1 MAMAVT
7 AVPETMRAAWIVE
20 RGPAEAIRYGRLPV
34 PRPGSTDVLV
44 RVEAVAV
51 NPVDLFVRSGRY
63 DTALAFPFI
72 VGRDVVGTVAEC
84 GPGVAGFAVGERVW
98 SNSLGHGGRQGP
110 SADLAVVPVDRL
122 YHLPDAVD
130 PLAAVAVV
138 HPAASAYL
146 ALVIHGGIQ
155 AGETVLVA
163 GGAGHVGRAAIT
175 IAVHAGA
182 RVLATAAADDLD
194 ECRRLGAEAAFD
206 YRDRDLAGTLRDAA
220 GGQVDVHLDT
230 SGHHDFDLVTDLMA
244 HRGRIVV
251 MAGMG
256 ARPQVPI
263 GRIYTRDL
271 TVTGFAIS
279 TATTAELIDAAAR
292 VNQLLVVGAL
302 VPRGVEQL
310 PLSAAAEAH
319 RRLEAGE
326 GRGVRLVLTPGD

>member
-1 MAMAVT
+1 MAEPAL
-7 AVPETMRAAWIVE
+7 PETMDAAWIAE
-20 RGPAEAIRYGRLPV
+20 RGPAEGIRYGRLPV
-34 PRPGSTDVLV
+34 PRPGPTDVVV

-51 NPVDLFVRSGRY
+51 NQVDLFVRSGRY
-63 DTALAFPFI
+63 DTALPFPFI
-72 VGRDVVGTVAEC
+72 VGRDVVGTVAAC
-84 GPGVAGFAVGERVW
+84 GPGVAGFAAGDWVW
-98 SNSLGHGGRQGP
+98 SNSLGHDGRQGP
-110 SADLAVVPVDRL
+110 SAEFAVVPVDRL

-146 ALVIHGGIQ
+146 ALVVHGGIQ
-155 AGETVLVA
+155 AGETLLVT

-206 YRDRDLAGTLRDAA
+206 YRDRDLAGTLRDAV
-220 GGQVDVHLDT
+220 GNKVDVHLDT

-244 HRGRIVV
+244 RRGRIVV

-256 ARPQVPI
+256 ARPQLPV
-263 GRIYTRDL
+263 GCIYTGDL
-271 TVTGFAIS
+271 TVVGFAIS
-279 TATTAELIDAAAR
+279 TATTAELADAAAR
-292 VNQLLVVGAL
+292 VNQLLGLGAL
-302 VPRGVEQL
+302 VPRRVELL

-326 GRGVRLVLTPGD
+326 CRGVRLVLAPGR